1 MASEKFET
9 LVDIYKH
16 ASASFG
22 PRDFLGEKVDGTW
35 RWISYARFSQMVDDL
50 RAGLAQ
56 QGVTR
61 GDRVA
66 VISDNRPEWAV
77 AAYAVYTLGAVYVP
91 MYEAQQPKD
100 WKYIISDSG
109 AKVAFVAN
117 EAIGTKLEGIRD
129 ELPKLEKIVRFKGGS
144 TPDTSYEA
152 LMKVGADTPTPLVEM
167 QRSDLAA
174 LIYTSGTTGQPK
186 GVMLSHFNIASNVS
200 AVHQIFDGF
209 TPDDRSLAFLPWAH
223 VFGQTVELHLF
234 YSVGAS
240 IAVNDSVEKLM
251 ENLGVVRPTVL
262 FAVPRIFNRIYD
274 ALQKRMA
281 GESAITRGLF
291 KLTQS
296 VASERKALAERGEK
310 SVLLELQ
317 WAALDKVVASK
328 VRGRFGGRL
337 RYAISGGSAIS
348 TAVANFIDNL
358 GITVYEGY
366 GLTETSPI
374 ATANYPG
381 NRRIGSVG
389 KPPPGVRIEIDRKV
403 TGDERD
409 GEVIIHGPNVMLGYY
424 NLPEENAKV
433 FTGDGGF
440 RSGDMGYVDQDGFL
454 IITGRIKEQYKL
466 ENGKYV
472 VPVPI
477 EEALTL
483 SPYIATAMV
492 DGANRPF
499 NVALIYPDMALLK
512 EWAEKKGFDTNSIP
526 ELLKRAEVQTLFREQ
541 IAEYTRDV
549 KGYERPQRFL
559 LLGEDFSIANDMMTP
574 KMSLKRRVIMARY
587 KGAVDALYAG
597 SETAAA

>member
-1 MASEKFET
+1 
-9 LVDIYKH
+9 
-16 ASASFG
+16 
-22 PRDFLGEKVDGTW
+22 
-35 RWISYARFSQMVDDL
+35 
-50 RAGLAQ
+50 
-56 QGVTR
+56 
-61 GDRVA
+61 
-66 VISDNRPEWAV
+66 
-77 AAYAVYTLGAVYVP
+77 
-91 MYEAQQPKD
+91 
-100 WKYIISDSG
+100 
-109 AKVAFVAN
+109 
-117 EAIGTKLEGIRD
+117 
-129 ELPKLEKIVRFKGGS
+129 
-144 TPDTSYEA
+144 
-152 LMKVGADTPTPLVEM
+152 
-167 QRSDLAA
+167 
-174 LIYTSGTTGQPK
+174 
-186 GVMLSHFNIASNVS
+186 
-200 AVHQIFDGF
+200 
-209 TPDDRSLAFLPWAH
+209 
-223 VFGQTVELHLF
+223 
-234 YSVGAS
+234 
-240 IAVNDSVEKLM
+240 
-251 ENLGVVRPTVL
+251 
-262 FAVPRIFNRIYD
+262 
-274 ALQKRMA
+274 
-281 GESAITRGLF
+281 
-291 KLTQS
+291 
-296 VASERKALAERGEK
+296 
-310 SVLLELQ
+310 Q

-549 KGYERPQRFL
+549 KGYERP
-559 LLGEDFSIANDMMTP
+559 
-574 KMSLKRRVIMARY
+574 
-587 KGAVDALYAG
+587 
-597 SETAAA
+597 